1 MRGPSHTLRVALA
14 DVPWPLPKRPATR
27 DERQLAEIVR
37 ELDVVR
43 ARPGDIVVRR
53 GALRIVF
60 REVEPHQAAV
70 LFRRGRL
77 DEAPVP
83 LGDIRAALDDGTVRQ
98 AVRVTNLA
106 AVDGLRASRLPQSV
120 RDTLAA
126 TAARRDYAQLVP
138 EDLDAAMPSPPARIF
153 RAARDGVHGLP
164 STPVR
169 IGVEGDPA
177 LAYGASLLAASWR
190 DLDLDV
196 HVVRHGANATLVR
209 GSADGAIPIAR
220 AVDARFVSPRVG
232 GWREN
237 ARGIV
242 DYARVAVR

>member
-1 MRGPSHTLRVALA
+1 MRVALEE
-14 DVPWPLPKRPATR
+14 VRWPLPQRPLTR
-27 DERQLAEIVR
+27 DERQLAAAVR
-37 ELDVVR
+37 AFEVVR
-43 ARPGDIVVRR
+43 ARAGEVVVR
-53 GALRIVF
+53 GGPVRIVF

-83 LGDIRAALDDGTVRQ
+83 VGDIRAALDDATVGD
-98 AVRVTNLA
+98 AVHVTNLA

-120 RDTLAA
+120 RDALAA

-138 EDLDAAMPSPPARIF
+138 EDLEAAMPSPPARVF
-153 RAARDGVHGLP
+153 RSARDGVHGLP

-196 HVVRHGANATLVR
+196 HVVRHGANATFVR
-209 GSADGAIPIAR
+209 GSADGTIPIAR
-220 AVDARFVSPRVG
+220 AVDARFVSPRVR

-237 ARGIV
+237 AQGV
-242 DYARVAVR
+242 VAYARVRVR

>member
-1 MRGPSHTLRVALA
+1 MRVALEE
-14 DVPWPLPKRPATR
+14 VRWPLPQRPLTR
-27 DERQLAEIVR
+27 DERQLAAAVR
-37 ELDVVR
+37 AFEVVR
-43 ARPGDIVVRR
+43 ARAGEVVVR
-53 GALRIVF
+53 GGPVRIVF

-83 LGDIRAALDDGTVRQ
+83 VGDIRAALDDATVGD
-98 AVRVTNLA
+98 AVHVTNLA

-120 RDTLAA
+120 RDALAA

-138 EDLDAAMPSPPARIF
+138 EDLEAAMPSPPARVF
-153 RAARDGVHGLP
+153 RSARDGVHGLP

-196 HVVRHGANATLVR
+196 HVVRHGANATFVR
-209 GSADGAIPIAR
+209 GSADGTIPIAR
-220 AVDARFVSPRVG
+220 AVDARFVSPRVR

-237 ARGIV
+237 AQGVV
-242 DYARVAVR
+242 DYARVRVR

>member
-1 MRGPSHTLRVALA
+1 MRARAGEV
-14 DVPWPLPKRPATR
+14 
-27 DERQLAEIVR
+27 
-37 ELDVVR
+37 VVR
-43 ARPGDIVVRR
+43 GGPV
-53 GALRIVF
+53 RIVF

-83 LGDIRAALDDGTVRQ
+83 VGDIRAALDDATVGD
-98 AVRVTNLA
+98 AVHVTNLA

-120 RDTLAA
+120 RDALAA

-138 EDLDAAMPSPPARIF
+138 EDLEAAMPSPPARVF
-153 RAARDGVHGLP
+153 RSARDGVHGLP

-196 HVVRHGANATLVR
+196 HVVRHGANATFVR
-209 GSADGAIPIAR
+209 GSADGTIPIAR
-220 AVDARFVSPRVG
+220 AVDARFVSPRVR

-237 ARGIV
+237 AQGV
-242 DYARVAVR
+242 VAYARVRVR

>member
-1 MRGPSHTLRVALA
+1 LRVALEE
-14 DVPWPLPKRPATR
+14 VRWPLPQRPLTR
-27 DERQLAEIVR
+27 DERQLAAAVR
-37 ELDVVR
+37 AFEVVR
-43 ARPGDIVVRR
+43 ARAGEVVVR
-53 GALRIVF
+53 GGPVRIVF

-83 LGDIRAALDDGTVRQ
+83 VGDIRAALDDATVGD
-98 AVRVTNLA
+98 AVHVTNLA

-120 RDTLAA
+120 RDALAA

-138 EDLDAAMPSPPARIF
+138 EDLEAAMPSPPARVF
-153 RAARDGVHGLP
+153 RSARDGVHGLP

-196 HVVRHGANATLVR
+196 HVVRHGANATFVR
-209 GSADGAIPIAR
+209 GSADGTIPIAR
-220 AVDARFVSPRVG
+220 AVDARFVSPRVR

-237 ARGIV
+237 PQGVV
-242 DYARVAVR
+242 DYARVRVR

>member
-1 MRGPSHTLRVALA
+1 MR
-14 DVPWPLPKRPATR
+14 WPLPQRPLTR
-27 DERQLAEIVR
+27 DERQLAAAVR
-37 ELDVVR
+37 AFEVVR
-43 ARPGDIVVRR
+43 ARAGEVVVRR
-53 GALRIVF
+53 GPVRIVF

-70 LFRRGRL
+70 LFRRRRL

-83 LGDIRAALDDGTVRQ
+83 VGDIRAALDDATVGD
-98 AVRVTNLA
+98 AVHVTNLA

-120 RDTLAA
+120 RDALAA

-138 EDLDAAMPSPPARIF
+138 EDLEAAMPSPPARVF
-153 RAARDGVHGLP
+153 RSARDGVHGLP

-196 HVVRHGANATLVR
+196 HVVRHGANATFVR
-209 GSADGAIPIAR
+209 GSADGTIPIAR
-220 AVDARFVSPRVG
+220 AVDARFVSPRVR

-237 ARGIV
+237 AQGV
-242 DYARVAVR
+242 VAYARVRVR

>member
-1 MRGPSHTLRVALA
+1 LRVALEE
-14 DVPWPLPKRPATR
+14 VRWPLPQRPLTR
-27 DERQLAEIVR
+27 DERQLAAAVR
-37 ELDVVR
+37 AFEVVR
-43 ARPGDIVVRR
+43 ARAGEVVVR
-53 GALRIVF
+53 GGPVRIVF

-83 LGDIRAALDDGTVRQ
+83 VGDIRAALDDATVGD
-98 AVRVTNLA
+98 AVHVTNLA

-120 RDTLAA
+120 RDALAA

-138 EDLDAAMPSPPARIF
+138 EDLEAAMPSPPARVF
-153 RAARDGVHGLP
+153 RSARDGVHGLP

-196 HVVRHGANATLVR
+196 HVVRHGANATFVR
-209 GSADGAIPIAR
+209 GSADGTIPIAR
-220 AVDARFVSPRVG
+220 AVDARFVSPRVR

-237 ARGIV
+237 AQGV
-242 DYARVAVR
+242 VAYARVRVR

>member
-1 MRGPSHTLRVALA
+1 VR
-14 DVPWPLPKRPATR
+14 WPLPKRPLTR
-27 DERQLAEIVR
+27 DERQLAAAVR
-37 ELDVVR
+37 AFDVVR
-43 ARPGDIVVRR
+43 ARAREVVVRR
-53 GALRIVF
+53 GPLRIVF
-60 REVEPHQAAV
+60 RAVEPHRAAV

-83 LGDIRAALDDGTVRQ
+83 VGDIRAALDDATVGD
-98 AVRVTNLA
+98 AVHVTTLA
-106 AVDGLRASRLPQSV
+106 AVDGLRVSALPQSV
-120 RDTLAA
+120 RDALAA

-138 EDLDAAMPSPPARIF
+138 EDLDAAMPSPPARVF

-164 STPVR
+164 STRVR
-169 IGVEGDPA
+169 IRVERDPA

-196 HVVRHGANATLVR
+196 HVVRHGANATFVR
-209 GSADGAIPIAR
+209 GSAAGTIPIAR
-220 AVDARFVSPRVG
+220 TVDARFVSPRVS

-242 DYARVAVR
+242 DYARVRVR

>member
-1 MRGPSHTLRVALA
+1 MR
-14 DVPWPLPKRPATR
+14 WPLPQRPLTR
-27 DERQLAEIVR
+27 DERQLAAAVR
-37 ELDVVR
+37 AFEVVR
-43 ARPGDIVVRR
+43 ARAGEVVVR
-53 GALRIVF
+53 GGPVRIVF

-83 LGDIRAALDDGTVRQ
+83 VGDIRAALDDATVGD
-98 AVRVTNLA
+98 AVHVTNLA

-120 RDTLAA
+120 RDALAA

-138 EDLDAAMPSPPARIF
+138 EDLEAAMPSPPARVF
-153 RAARDGVHGLP
+153 RSARDGVHGLP

-196 HVVRHGANATLVR
+196 HVVRHGANATFVR
-209 GSADGAIPIAR
+209 GSADGTIPIAR
-220 AVDARFVSPRVG
+220 AVDARFVSPRVR

-237 ARGIV
+237 AQGVV
-242 DYARVAVR
+242 DYARVRVR

>member
-1 MRGPSHTLRVALA
+1 
-14 DVPWPLPKRPATR
+14 VPWPLPKRAVTR
-27 DERQLAEIVR
+27 DERQLADT
-37 ELDVVR
+37 LHAFHVVR
-43 ARPGDIVVRR
+43 ARPGAIVVRR
-53 GALRIVF
+53 DGLRIVF

-83 LGDIRAALDDGTVRQ
+83 LGDIRAALDDATVGD
-98 AVRVTNLA
+98 VVHVKNLA
-106 AVDGLRASRLPQSV
+106 AVDGLLASRLPQSV
-120 RDTLAA
+120 RDALAA

-138 EDLDAAMPSPPARIF
+138 EDLDAAMPSPPARVF
-153 RAARDGVHGLP
+153 RSARDGVHGVP

-169 IGVEGDPA
+169 IGVDGDPA

-196 HVVRHGANATLVR
+196 HVVRHGANATFVR
-209 GSADGAIPIAR
+209 GSAAGAIPIAR
-220 AVDARFVSPRVG
+220 AVDARFVSPRVR

-242 DYARVAVR
+242 DYARVKVR